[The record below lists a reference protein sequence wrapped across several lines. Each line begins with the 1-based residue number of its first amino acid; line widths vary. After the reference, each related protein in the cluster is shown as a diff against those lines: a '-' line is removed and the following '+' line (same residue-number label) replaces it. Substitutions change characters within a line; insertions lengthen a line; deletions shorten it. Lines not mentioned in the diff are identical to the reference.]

1 MKESSTP
8 HETKEY
14 LYHIL
19 EQLPPRALSEVTR
32 FVEGLRASALQDTNQ
47 DDRAKIHAE
56 ARAFRAMH
64 RQLME
69 KHLGWYVAIHEG
81 QLVDD
86 DQDRR
91 KLYLRIRAKY
101 GIVPVLIRQVAKAP
115 EREFNILSPWLERD
129 SR

>member
-19 EQLPPRALSEVTR
+19 EQLSPRALSEVTR
-32 FVEGLRASALQDTNQ
+32 FVEGLQDSAAQDANR
-47 DDRAKIHAE
+47 DDRTKIHAE

-64 RQLME
+64 RQLIE
-69 KHLGWYVAIHEG
+69 KHLGRYVAIHEG

-91 KLYLRIRAKY
+91 KLYLRVRAKY
-101 GIVPVLIRQVAKAP
+101 GIIPVLIRQVTRTP
-115 EREFNILSPWLERD
+115 EREFHILNPCLEHD